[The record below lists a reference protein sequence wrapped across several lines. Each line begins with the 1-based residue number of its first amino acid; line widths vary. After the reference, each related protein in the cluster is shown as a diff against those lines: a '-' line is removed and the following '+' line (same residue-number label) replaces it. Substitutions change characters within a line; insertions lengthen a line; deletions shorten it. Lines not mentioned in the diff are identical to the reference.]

1 MNEPKTGELWK
12 HKTSGD
18 HYIVKST
25 YSFSFKTNRKPL
37 IIVKTL
43 RLRDQ
48 YEIDEPLGMF
58 LWEWERLN

>member
-12 HKTSGD
+12 HKASGD
-18 HYIVKST
+18 HYVVKST
-25 YSFSFKTNRKPL
+25 YPISLHNCKPL
-37 IIVKTL
+37 IVVKTL